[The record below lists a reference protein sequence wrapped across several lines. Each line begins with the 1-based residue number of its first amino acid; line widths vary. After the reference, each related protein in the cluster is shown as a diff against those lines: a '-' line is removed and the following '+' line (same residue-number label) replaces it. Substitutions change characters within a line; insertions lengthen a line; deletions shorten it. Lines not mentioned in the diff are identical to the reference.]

1 MEQNAVPNAA
11 NWCDGL
17 KFNQFHTI
25 TVLIAWMII
34 FFDGY
39 TYSVL
44 SYAIPQIM
52 QEWHLTP
59 VEVGSIVSY
68 TFFGL
73 TIGAAGFG
81 MLGDIIGRKL
91 PLMIGVFMFSAFTGM
106 GYWAPNFATL
116 CVLRFL
122 AGLGMGGASPLTI
135 ALISEFVPGRVRA
148 KAVTTVFTG
157 LGAGGVLGSII
168 AMTILPMFGWRSL
181 FLVEFASILLIPVVY
196 YVLPESVRF
205 LAQKG
210 RYDRAITELRRI
222 EKGAGVA
229 PIKWT
234 PESFVLPVYAKA
246 GLKDLFKANLAIMT
260 ILIWCTYFFNM
271 IALYGLINW
280 LPALL
285 MKAGHGVVRSYG
297 YAFTLHSG
305 TIIGTILLGYLMD
318 RFGRKQALVPVL
330 ILGGVAVWL
339 FGVAMGSALYVVAAA
354 AGFFL
359 GASTTGI
366 NVVTGEIYP
375 TRFRSTG
382 TGWAL
387 TIGRLGA
394 IAGPVIGGAVQ
405 MADFSFGQFFI
416 VFAIP
421 CFICAILVMLYRVN
435 VKGESLEVV
444 TGKLTGAAEARLA
457 AR

>member
-1 MEQNAVPNAA
+1 M
-11 NWCDGL
+11 
-17 KFNQFHTI
+17 
-25 TVLIAWMII
+25 TVFIAWLII
-34 FFDGY
+34 CFDGY
-39 TYSVL
+39 TYAVL

-52 QEWHLTP
+52 KEWRLTP
-59 VEVGSIVSY
+59 VEAGSIVSY
-68 TFFGL
+68 TFCGL
-73 TIGAAGFG
+73 MIGAAGFG

-91 PLMIGVFMFSAFTGM
+91 PLMIGLFLFSAFTGL

-122 AGLGMGGASPLTI
+122 AGLGMGGASPLTA
-135 ALISEFVPGRVRA
+135 ALISEFVPAKVRA
-148 KAVTTVFTG
+148 KAVTVVFMG
-157 LGAGGVLGSII
+157 LGAGGALGSVI
-168 AMTILPMFGWRSL
+168 AMTVLPRFGWRSL
-181 FLVEFASILLIPVVY
+181 FLVEFASLLLIPVVY

-210 RYDRAITELRRI
+210 LYDRAIAELRRI

-229 PIKWT
+229 AIKWT
-234 PESFVLPVYAKA
+234 RESFVLPVYAKA
-246 GLKDLFKANLAIMT
+246 GLKDLFKPNLALMT
-260 ILIWCTYFFNM
+260 IFIWCTYFFNM

-280 LPALL
+280 LPAVL
-285 MKAGHGVVRSYG
+285 MKAGHSVVRSYG
-297 YAFTLHSG
+297 YTFTLHSG
-305 TIIGTILLGYLMD
+305 TIFGTILLGYLMD

-330 ILGGVAVWL
+330 ILGGIAVWL
-339 FGVAMGSALYVVAAA
+339 FGVATGSALYVVAAG

-359 GASTTGI
+359 GASASGI
-366 NVVTGEIYP
+366 TVVAGESYP

-394 IAGPVIGGAVQ
+394 IAGPVVGGAIQ
-405 MADFSFGQFFI
+405 MANFSFGQFFI

-421 CFICAILVMLYRVN
+421 CFICAMLVMSYRVN

-444 TGKLTGAAEARLA
+444 TGKLTGAAEDRLA
-457 AR
+457 AG